1 MSLSEVPVAIGGC
14 FLHFVS
20 KKVFMTCSQFI
31 DKLLIFYAGLSLRY
45 NSRSSYMEVIG
56 LNGEPLAYRMRPA
69 SIDEVAGQRDI
80 IGRNTA
86 LYKMIKNG
94 YVPSMLLY
102 GEPGI
107 GKTSLAHA
115 IAGTANIPFIALNA
129 TTSGKKD
136 VEEVVQEARLTGKL
150 ILFLDEIHRFNKAQ
164 QDYLLPHVEN
174 GTIVLIGAT
183 TENPFHDVNPA
194 IRSRCGQI
202 LQLTRL
208 STADLAELIKRA
220 IKDEK
225 KGLGKLSIHI
235 SEKQIEQLAEGANG
249 DARKALTL
257 LESVVYASDQENDT
271 YIIDS
276 TTIEKM
282 ISKVGVYNDKKGS
295 HYYNLLSSLQK
306 SIRGSDVNAALYYL
320 AHLLESGD
328 LVSVNRRLLVI
339 AYEDIG
345 LASPAVGS
353 HVLAAVMASER
364 LGMPEAR
371 IPLAA
376 AVVEMCLSAKSNS
389 AYKALDAAID
399 GIHKGKVGEIPK
411 HLRDAHYSGAKD
423 LGHTGY
429 QYPHDFPLGT
439 FGGWV
444 NQEYLP
450 SNLTGTEYYQPIEAG
465 EEKRMAAIY
474 HKLQEFKK
482 KQ

>member
-1 MSLSEVPVAIGGC
+1 
-14 FLHFVS
+14 
-20 KKVFMTCSQFI
+20 
-31 DKLLIFYAGLSLRY
+31 
-45 NSRSSYMEVIG
+45 
-56 LNGEPLAYRMRPA
+56 MRPE
-69 SIDEVAGQRDI
+69 SIDEIAGQKDI
-80 IGRNTA
+80 IGKNTS

-102 GEPGI
+102 GDPGI

-115 IAGTANIPFIALNA
+115 IAGTTKIPFIALNA
-129 TTSGKKD
+129 TTSGKND
-136 VEEVVQEARLTGKL
+136 VEEVVQEARLTAKL

-164 QDYLLPHVEN
+164 QDYLLPHVES

-202 LQLTRL
+202 LQLKRL
-208 STADLAELIKRA
+208 TSSDLVELVKRA
-220 IKDEK
+220 IKDEN
-225 KGLGKLSIHI
+225 KGLGKLTLQINDEQI
-235 SEKQIEQLAEGANG
+235 KQIAEGANG

-257 LESVVYASDQENDT
+257 LESIVYASDQENDI
-271 YIIDS
+271 YIIDTKS
-276 TTIEKM
+276 IEDM
-282 ISKVGVYNDKKGS
+282 IDKVGVYSDKKGS

-339 AYEDIG
+339 AFEDVG
-345 LASPAVGS
+345 LANPAVGS
-353 HVLAAVMASER
+353 HVLAAVTASER

-376 AVVEMCLSAKSNS
+376 AVIEMCLSSKSNS

-399 GIHKGKVGEIPK
+399 GIHKGEVGEIPK
-411 HLRDAHYSGAKD
+411 HLRDAHYAGAKD
-423 LGHTGY
+423 LGHIGY

-439 FGGWV
+439 FGGWI

-450 SNLTGTEYYQPIEAG
+450 SNLKGMEYYQPLDAG

-474 HKLQEFKK
+474 QKLQQFKK